1 MTAMLVALALL
12 TAQAKKEPDRVGRI
26 VIEGNTAT
34 PDRVILGALLDLRP
48 GQILRYPQLDAA
60 RKLLGCGL
68 FDRATPPTV
77 EVIPNELDGTFKDI
91 RIRLTERPDAW
102 AYYAAIDTV
111 WGVVT
116 LDFEALAEVGKRVRN
131 KLNGKE

>member
-1 MTAMLVALALL
+1 MTAMLLAFAM
-12 TAQAKKEPDRVGRI
+12 TAQAKFEPDRVGRI

-34 PDRVILGALLDLRP
+34 PDRVILGLLDFGP
-48 GQILRYPQLDAA
+48 GQRLLYPQLDAA

-68 FDRATPPTV
+68 FDRANPPTV
-77 EVIPNELDGTFKDI
+77 EVIPNEFDSRFKDI
-91 RIRLTERPDAW
+91 RIRVTERPDAW

-116 LDFEALAEVGKRVRN
+116 LDVEELMDVGKRVRS

>member
-1 MTAMLVALALL
+1 MTAMLVAFALL
-12 TAQAKKEPDRVGRI
+12 AAQAKKEPDRVGRV

-34 PDRVILGALLDLRP
+34 PDRVILGLLDFGP
-48 GQILRYPQLDAA
+48 GRKLLYPQLDAA

-77 EVIPNELDGTFKDI
+77 EVIANELDGTFKDI
-91 RIRLTERPDAW
+91 HIRVTERPDAW

-116 LDFEALAEVGKRVRN
+116 LDAGGLMDVGWRVLR